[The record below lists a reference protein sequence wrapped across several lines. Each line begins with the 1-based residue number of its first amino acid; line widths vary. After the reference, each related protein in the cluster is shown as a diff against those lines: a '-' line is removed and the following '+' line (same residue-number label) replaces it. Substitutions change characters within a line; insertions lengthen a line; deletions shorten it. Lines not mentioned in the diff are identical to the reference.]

1 MEDES
6 KLAFLAGSALFLEL
20 MDTSLLSNLNI
31 PIAHT
36 FNVSVYQIAEPILW
50 YAIGSCLFISLVAWL
65 CKNYLPAKLLLT
77 SFLAFLFSSL
87 ACGLANDITT
97 FTLARF
103 FQGVSISFAAPV
115 AMIMLMERC
124 REDRVAIYVG
134 LVNMPGLIGIAI
146 GPIVGGICD
155 HYASWRYAFYINIPT
170 TLFLCGFIYI
180 HFIRHRLVHTITEKL
195 PFDFPGFLFS
205 SLAIVLISASVEL
218 FGEQKNQLSIVS
230 LTLGTSCLFLYLILW
245 RKKREMRVL
254 DLDVFRNTKYMLGT
268 LTNCITR
275 IGMAGVPVAVSI
287 YLHQHF
293 NFTVLQTGFCL
304 AFIAAISTVAKL
316 ITVFLNTIGLE
327 KSLAI
332 SVAGSTVSIYATQY
346 LTSNAYGVRNL
357 LILTVFGFFQSTLYT
372 CMNAIML
379 VDIKKSMM
387 GNACNIQSII
397 QQLFIG
403 FGIVFALY
411 LPGLLQDCFSDA
423 GKIFSYYC
431 NLSALVVASA
441 MIIIVLFHRK
451 HRTALTFC

>member
-6 KLAFLAGSALFLEL
+6 KLAFLAGSALFLQL
-20 MDTSLLSNLNI
+20 MDASLLSNLSI
-31 PIAHT
+31 PLAQT
-36 FNVSVYQIAEPILW
+36 FNVSMHQIANPILW
-50 YAIGSCLFISLVAWL
+50 YTIGSCLFISLVAWL
-65 CKNYLPAKLLLT
+65 CKNYSPIKLLMT
-77 SFLAFLFSSL
+77 SILGFLLSSL

-97 FTLARF
+97 FTLGRF
-103 FQGVSISFAAPV
+103 FQGVSISFVAPI

-124 REDRVAIYVG
+124 REDRVTLYLGMI
-134 LVNMPGLIGIAI
+134 NMPGLIGIAI
-146 GPIVGGICD
+146 GPVVGGLFY

-170 TLFLCGFIYI
+170 VLFLCGFIYI
-180 HFIRHRLVHTITEKL
+180 HFIRHYFINTIKEKI

-205 SLAIVLISASVEL
+205 SLAIVLVSVSVEL
-218 FGEQKNQLSIVS
+218 FAQKQNQLSMAS
-230 LTLGTSCLFLYLILW
+230 LMLGTSCLFLYLILW

-254 DLDVFRNTKYMLGT
+254 DLDVFKNTKYMLGT

-293 NFTVLQTGFCL
+293 NYTVLQTGFCL
-304 AFIAAISTVAKL
+304 ATIGIIAAAAKL
-316 ITVFLNTIGLE
+316 IVNSLDTIGLE

-332 SVAGSTVSIYATQY
+332 SVAGTSASIYATQY
-346 LTSNAYGVRNL
+346 LTSNVYSVRNF
-357 LILTVFGFFQSTLYT
+357 LIFSGFGFFQSILYT

-387 GNACNIQSII
+387 SNACNIQSII

-411 LPGLLQDCFSDA
+411 LPGLLHNWLSDA

-441 MIIIVLFHRK
+441 MIIIALYHRK
-451 HRTALTFC
+451 PTAL